1 MVKIDRRV
9 ERTNQALR
17 TAFQQLAITHQ
28 YRDITVKQLT
38 EVANV
43 NRKTF
48 YLHFDSID
56 DLAATFSHES
66 AEAILTVINQQDIKA
81 SLAQSGLI
89 FDRLAAYFNQSR
101 DFNRLVLVN
110 DDYSFIARKVQ
121 IEVARGLTA
130 NLQHAYHLSKTNAF
144 ICANFLIHN
153 MLTFFRLFFT
163 GQLDLTPA
171 QFKQRLVALNS
182 TGVQSFFNPNQALTK
197 DS

>member
-1 MVKIDRRV
+1 MVKTDRRV
-9 ERTNQALR
+9 VRTNQALR
-17 TAFQQLAITHQ
+17 TAFRQLALTHQ
-28 YRDITVKQLT
+28 YREITVKQLT
-38 EVANV
+38 AIANV

-66 AEAILTVINQQDIKA
+66 AKEILNLINQHDLKT

-89 FDRLAAYFNQSR
+89 FDQLATFYNQSR

-130 NLQHAYHLSKTNAF
+130 NLQVAYQLSKTDAF

-153 MLTFFRLFFT
+153 MMTFFRLFFT
-163 GQLDLTPA
+163 GQLDLTPE
-171 QFKQRLVALNS
+171 QFKQRLVSLNS
-182 TGVQSFFNPNQALTK
+182 TGIHQFFYP
-197 DS
+197 SEP